1 MYSRGR
7 QKLVDRVMA
16 PATLQVSRRQVL
28 QGAGAVVIAALLC
41 PTVVFGHDDDE
52 ALGPFGP
59 WSEPVNLGP
68 VVNSPFDDTHPA
80 ISKNGLSLFI
90 TSGRP
95 GGVNGANL
103 GRINEIWVA
112 QRASRD
118 DPWGSP
124 QNLGSVINSVGSNTG
139 VPNLSPDEHLIFFNS
154 GRPGGCGGADLY
166 VARRKNKRDDFGW
179 QAPVNLG
186 CTINSAAA
194 DNGPTYFADDETD
207 TVTMF
212 FNSTRPGGIGPE
224 NIYASILGDDGTFG
238 AAVLVPELSSP
249 RVDGRTAIRRD
260 GLEMLVSSNRLG
272 SIGGSNDIWVST
284 RATTSGAWSTPV
296 NLGRPIN
303 SEFDDGGSALS
314 ADGTTLYFYSTRPG
328 GLGGRDLYVATRHR
342 IHRKGCDDDEHEG
355 CASQ

>member
-1 MYSRGR
+1 
-7 QKLVDRVMA
+7 MA
-16 PATLQVSRRQVL
+16 PATLQVTRRQVL
-28 QGAGAVVIAALLC
+28 QGAGAVAIAALLR

-52 ALGPFGP
+52 PLGPFGP

-95 GGVNGANL
+95 GGVNRANL
-103 GRINEIWVA
+103 GQFNEIWVS
-112 QRASRD
+112 QRSSLDAD
-118 DPWGSP
+118 WGSP
-124 QNLGSVINSVGSNTG
+124 QNLGPVINSFGRSTG
-139 VPNLSPDEHLIFFNS
+139 VPNFSTDGHLMFFNS
-154 GRPGGCGGADLY
+154 ARLGGCGAADLY

-194 DNGPTYFADDETD
+194 DNGPTYFADEETG
-207 TVTMF
+207 TVTMY

-224 NIYASILGDDGTFG
+224 NIYASILDDDGTFG
-238 AAVLVPELSSP
+238 PAVLVPELSSS

-296 NLGRPIN
+296 NLGPPIN

-328 GLGGRDLYVATRHR
+328 GLGGRDLYVATRHK